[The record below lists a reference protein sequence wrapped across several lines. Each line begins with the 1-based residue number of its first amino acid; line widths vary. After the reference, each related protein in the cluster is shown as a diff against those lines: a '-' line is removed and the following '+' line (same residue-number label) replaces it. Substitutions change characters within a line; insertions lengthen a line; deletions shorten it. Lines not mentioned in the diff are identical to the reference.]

1 MRTTIDDLGARW
13 NPGDLAEVEAAVM
26 RRLEQI
32 EAALEAE
39 ASKRQAVC
47 GAIDDL
53 LREMSQ
59 MCGYLASVAD
69 RLRTNS

>member
-1 MRTTIDDLGARW
+1 MRTTIDDDLGARW

-39 ASKRQAVC
+39 ASKQQ
-47 GAIDDL
+47 AIDDL

-69 RLRTNS
+69 RLRANS

>member
-1 MRTTIDDLGARW
+1 M
-13 NPGDLAEVEAAVM
+13 M

-39 ASKRQAVC
+39 ASKQQAVC

-69 RLRTNS
+69 RLRANS

>member
-1 MRTTIDDLGARW
+1 
-13 NPGDLAEVEAAVM
+13 M

-39 ASKRQAVC
+39 ASKQQ
-47 GAIDDL
+47 AIDDL

-69 RLRTNS
+69 RLRANS

>member
-1 MRTTIDDLGARW
+1 MATTIDDLGARW
-13 NPGDLAEVEAAVM
+13 NAGDLAEVEAAVM
-26 RRLEQI
+26 RRLEHI
-32 EAALEAE
+32 EAAMEAE
-39 ASKRQAVC
+39 ASKREAVC

-69 RLRTNS
+69 RLRANS